1 MLTSL
6 VVTKLYIPPS
16 RPNVVA
22 RPRLLAQ
29 LDEGLRAGK
38 PLALLSAPAGFGKTT
53 LITEWVCAAAR
64 EIAWLSLDEG
74 DNAPLHF
81 LAYLVA
87 ALQQADGRI
96 GRSVQALL
104 QPAGL
109 AQTNATALNRL
120 IAPLIADIAAAGTPL
135 VLVLDDYHFIT
146 NDAVHAI
153 TRFLLENQ
161 PPIMHTVIN
170 TREDPPLPLPRLRA
184 RNQIVELRERDL
196 RFTAEEAAAF
206 LSQTMRLTLSP
217 QIVEA
222 LEARTEGWIAGLQLA
237 ALALQD
243 MATRQG
249 SLADTRTFIA
259 AFSGDNRYVLD
270 YLVAEVLQRQPPAVR
285 DFLRQTVIL
294 DRLTAPLCDAVTGRD
309 DSQAMLE
316 RLDAANLFLIP
327 LDHRREWYR
336 YHRLFAETLR
346 PTLPPDKAAR
356 LRHHA
361 ALWHESQGEMPTAIQ
376 HALSGAAV
384 ADDPAVAHGLL
395 NDAERLIRQAADLT
409 LHSGGVAAVRGW
421 LDALPDARVR
431 ADSAL
436 ATTKGWI
443 LALTGD
449 VEPAEAYADAA
460 EACLRATYPDAF
472 PDVADKR
479 PRPGKI
485 PTADLGKL
493 WLLRGY
499 IALGRRNYT
508 RATEH
513 IDAALRLLKKE
524 HAHWRILGLWGMAEA
539 QERTGDIAKAI
550 ATLREAQQIGK
561 AGDLASANQVFAV
574 VVEMSLA
581 AALDSHGKRREA
593 VALCHQAIERYT
605 DAAGQPSPLAGL
617 VFTRMALLHYEANQ
631 LEQARQYH
639 EKGQALSEPLAI
651 GSLLMFSLGIAA
663 PVLHACGETEA
674 ALDAVQRAQRYA
686 SEEALTDAHW
696 LAATEAD
703 LHLRQGDLDFVA
715 QWAETMQLSPEATPD
730 YLRIEEHMVYAR
742 LLLAQGQIADAR
754 QWLSRLERFT
764 QERGLGR
771 WLISVYIL
779 QALTEAA
786 AGYRPTALER
796 LTRAVKLAAPQDYVR
811 AFLDEDAR
819 VLALLP
825 DVKRAATAF
834 VEQVLAEGG
843 AVRDRPQQ
851 TSRQTPTR
859 DHNPALSAL
868 PALVEPL
875 SERETEVLRFLALG
889 FSNKEI
895 AAKLFI
901 ATGTVKQHLKS
912 IYGKLDV
919 HNRTEATHRAG
930 ELGLL

>member
-1 MLTSL
+1 MEVCKRMIPALM
-6 VVTKLYIPPS
+6 VTKLYIPPS
-16 RPNVVA
+16 RPNLVA

-29 LDEGLRAGK
+29 LDEGLNAGRR
-38 PLALLSAPAGFGKTT
+38 LALLSAPAGFGKTT
-53 LITEWVCAAAR
+53 LITEWVCATAR

-74 DNAPLHF
+74 DNNPLHF
-81 LAYLVA
+81 LAYLIA

-96 GRSVQALL
+96 GRSVQSLL

-109 AQTNATALNRL
+109 TQTNATSFQRL

-146 NDAVHAI
+146 NDAVHDI
-153 TRFLLENQ
+153 TRYLLENQ

-184 RNQIVELRERDL
+184 RNHIVELRERDL
-196 RFTAEEAAAF
+196 RFTVEEAAAF

-222 LEARTEGWIAGLQLA
+222 LETRTEGWIAGLQLA

-249 SLADTRTFIA
+249 GLADTRTFIA

-270 YLVAEVLQRQPPAVR
+270 YLVAEVLQRQPPAIR
-285 DFLRQTVIL
+285 NFLRQTVIL
-294 DRLTAPLCDAVTGRD
+294 DRLTGPLCDAVTGRA

-346 PTLPPDKAAR
+346 PTLPAAKAGR
-356 LRHHA
+356 LHQRA
-361 ALWHESQGEMPTAIQ
+361 ALWYESQGEMQPAIQ
-376 HALSGAAV
+376 HALSGV
-384 ADDPAVAHGLL
+384 AISGDADLL
-395 NDAERLIRQAADLT
+395 HDAERLIRQAAEPT
-409 LHSGGVAAVRGW
+409 LHSGGVAAVRAW

-431 ADSAL
+431 ADSTL
-436 ATTKGWI
+436 ASDKGWI

-460 EACLRATYPDAF
+460 ETVLRQAYPDAF
-472 PDVADKR
+472 PEATDKR

-485 PTADLGKL
+485 PAADLGKL

-499 IALGRRNYT
+499 IALGRRDYP
-508 RATEH
+508 RATEL
-513 IDAALRLLKKE
+513 IDGALHLLKKE
-524 HAHWRILGLWGMAEA
+524 HPHWRILGLWGMAEA

-550 ATLREAQQIGK
+550 ATLREASKIGQ
-561 AGDLASANQVFAV
+561 AGDIASENQVFAV

-581 AALDSHGKRREA
+581 AALNSHGKRREA
-593 VALCHQAIERYT
+593 VALCAQAIERYT
-605 DAAGQPSPLAGL
+605 DAAGHPSPLAGL
-617 VFTRMALLHYEANQ
+617 IFTRMAMLHYEANQ
-631 LEQARQYH
+631 LEAARHYH
-639 EKGQALSEPLAI
+639 EKGLALSEPFAI
-651 GSLLMFSLGIAA
+651 GSLLMFAFGIAA
-663 PVLHACGETEA
+663 PILYACGETEA
-674 ALDAVQRAQRYA
+674 ALDAVQRARRFA
-686 SEEALTDAHW
+686 SQEALTDAHW

-703 LHLRQGDLDFVA
+703 LRLRQGDVEFVA
-715 QWAETMQLSPEATPD
+715 QWAEAADLSPDDAPQ
-730 YLRIEEHMVYAR
+730 YLRIEEHLVYAR
-742 LLLAQGQIADAR
+742 LLIAQGRLAEAQ
-754 QWLSRLERFT
+754 QWLARLERFT
-764 QERGLGR
+764 QERNLGR
-771 WLISVYIL
+771 WLISVYVL
-779 QALTEAA
+779 QALTEELS
-786 AGYRPTALER
+786 GYHPTALER

-819 VLALLP
+819 VLVLLP
-825 DVKRAATAF
+825 EVRRTGAAF
-834 VEQVLAEGG
+834 VEQVLAAGG
-843 AVRDRPQQ
+843 AVGDRPQRA
-851 TSRQTPTR
+851 SSNALAR
-859 DHNPALSAL
+859 DHNPAL

-875 SERETEVLRFLALG
+875 SDRELEVLRMLALG
-889 FSNKEI
+889 ASNKEI

-930 ELGLL
+930 ELGIL

>member
-1 MLTSL
+1 M
-6 VVTKLYIPPS
+6 VTKLYIPPS
-16 RPNVVA
+16 RPNLVA
-22 RPRLLAQ
+22 RPRLLAH

-38 PLALLSAPAGFGKTT
+38 RLALLSAPAGFGKTT

-74 DNAPLHF
+74 DNDPLHF
-81 LAYLVA
+81 LAYLIA

-96 GRSVQALL
+96 GRSVQSLL

-153 TRFLLENQ
+153 TRYLLENQ
-161 PPIMHTVIN
+161 PPVMHTVIS

-184 RNQIVELRERDL
+184 RDQIVELRERDL
-196 RFTAEEAAAF
+196 RFTAAEAAAF
-206 LSQTMRLTLSP
+206 LRQTMRLTLSP

-270 YLVAEVLQRQPPAVR
+270 YLVAEVLQRQPPAIR

-294 DRLTAPLCDAVTGRD
+294 DRLTAPLCDALTGRD
-309 DSQAMLE
+309 DGQAMLE

-346 PTLPPDKAAR
+346 PTLPPDTAAR
-356 LRHHA
+356 LHHHA
-361 ALWHESQGEMPTAIQ
+361 ALWYESRGEMQSAIQ
-376 HALSGAAV
+376 HALSGAAISGD
-384 ADDPAVAHGLL
+384 ADLL
-395 NDAERLIRQAADLT
+395 HDAERLIRQAAEPT
-409 LHSGGVAAVRGW
+409 LHSGGVAAVRAW

-431 ADSAL
+431 ADSTL
-436 ATTKGWI
+436 AIDKGWI

-449 VEPAEAYADAA
+449 AEPAETYADAA
-460 EACLRATYPDAF
+460 ETALRRTYPDAAF
-472 PDVADKR
+472 PDATDKH
-479 PRPGKI
+479 PRSGKI
-485 PTADLGKL
+485 PPAELGKL

-499 IALGRRNYT
+499 IALGRRDYA
-508 RATEH
+508 RATGH

-539 QERTGDIAKAI
+539 QERTGDIVKAI
-550 ATLREAQQIGK
+550 ATLREASKIGQ
-561 AGDLASANQVFAV
+561 GLENQVFAV

-581 AALDSHGKRREA
+581 AALNSHGKRRDA
-593 VALCHQAIERYT
+593 VALCAQAVERYT

-617 VFTRMALLHYEANQ
+617 VFTRMAMLHYEANQ
-631 LEQARQYH
+631 LEAARSYH
-639 EKGQALSEPLAI
+639 KKGLTLSEPLAI
-651 GSLLMFSLGIAA
+651 GSLLMFALGIAA
-663 PVLHACGETEA
+663 PILYACGETEA
-674 ALDAVQRAQRYA
+674 ALDAVQRAQRFA

-703 LHLRQGDLDFVA
+703 LRLRQGDLDFVA
-715 QWAETMQLSPEATPD
+715 QWAEAAHLSPDDMPQ
-730 YLRIEEHMVYAR
+730 YLRIEEHLVYAR
-742 LLLAQGQIADAR
+742 LLLAQGRLADAR

-771 WLISVYIL
+771 WLITVYIL
-779 QALTEAA
+779 QALTEDA
-786 AGYRPTALER
+786 AGYHPTALER

-825 DVKRAATAF
+825 DVRRAGAAF
-834 VEQVLAEGG
+834 VEQVLAAGG
-843 AVRDRPQQ
+843 TVGNRPQQ
-851 TSRQTPTR
+851 ISHHPVAR

-868 PALVEPL
+868 VEPL
-875 SERETEVLRFLALG
+875 SERESEVLRALALG
-889 FSNKEI
+889 LSNKEI

-912 IYGKLDV
+912 IYSKLDV

>member
-6 VVTKLYIPPS
+6 VVTKLYIPPT
-16 RPNVVA
+16 RPNLVA

-38 PLALLSAPAGFGKTT
+38 RLALLSAPAGFGKTT

-74 DNAPLHF
+74 DNDPLRF
-81 LAYLVA
+81 LAYLIA

-96 GRSVQALL
+96 GRSVQSLL

-109 AQTNATALNRL
+109 AQTNVTALNRL
-120 IAPLIADIAAAGTPL
+120 IAPLIAPLIAAIAAAGTPL

-146 NDAVHAI
+146 NDAVHDI
-153 TRFLLENQ
+153 TRFLLEHQ

-196 RFTAEEAAAF
+196 RFTAAEAAAF

-217 QIVEA
+217 NIVEA

-249 SLADTRTFIA
+249 GLADTRTFIA

-270 YLVAEVLQRQPPAVR
+270 YLVAEVLQRQPPAIR
-285 DFLRQTVIL
+285 DFLRHTVIL

-356 LRHHA
+356 LHHHA
-361 ALWHESQGEMPTAIQ
+361 ALWYESHSEMPTAIQ

-384 ADDPAVAHGLL
+384 ADDPAVANGLL
-395 NDAERLIRQAADLT
+395 HDAERLIRQAADPT
-409 LHSGGVAAVRGW
+409 LHSGGVAVVHGW

-431 ADSAL
+431 ADSVL
-436 ATTKGWI
+436 ATAKGWI

-460 EACLRATYPDAF
+460 EACLRATYPDTF
-472 PDVADKR
+472 PDATGKR
-479 PRPGKI
+479 PRPGKV

-499 IALGRRNYT
+499 IALGRRDYA
-508 RATEH
+508 RATDH

-524 HAHWRILGLWGMAEA
+524 HPHWRILGLWGMAEA

-561 AGDLASANQVFAV
+561 TLENQVFAV

-593 VALCHQAIERYT
+593 VTLCNQAIERYT

-617 VFTRMALLHYEANQ
+617 VFTRLALLHYEANQ

-663 PVLHACGETEA
+663 PILYASGETEA
-674 ALDAVQRAQRYA
+674 ALDAVQRAQRFA

-703 LHLRQGDLDFVA
+703 LRLRHGDLDLVT
-715 QWAETMQLSPEATPD
+715 QWAETAHLSPDDAPQ
-730 YLRIEEHMVYAR
+730 YLRIEEHLVYAR
-742 LLLAQGQIADAR
+742 LLLVQGRIADAR

-771 WLISVYIL
+771 WLISVYIV
-779 QALTEAA
+779 QALTEDA
-786 AGYRPTALER
+786 AGYHPTALER

-811 AFLDEDAR
+811 VFLDEAAR

-825 DVKRAATAF
+825 DVKRAAPAF
-834 VEQVLAEGG
+834 VEQILAEGG
-843 AVRDRPQQ
+843 AVRDQPQQ
-851 TSRQTPTR
+851 ISRQMLAR
-859 DHNPALSAL
+859 DHNPALPAL
-868 PALVEPL
+868 QALVEPL
-875 SERETEVLRFLALG
+875 SEREIEVLRFLALG

-901 ATGTVKQHLKS
+901 AAGTVKQHLKS
-912 IYGKLDV
+912 IYSKLDV

>member
-1 MLTSL
+1 MIPAL

-16 RPNVVA
+16 RPNLVA
-22 RPRLLAQ
+22 RPRLLAH
-29 LDEGLRAGK
+29 LDEGLNAGRR
-38 PLALLSAPAGFGKTT
+38 LALLSAPAGFGKTT
-53 LITEWVCAAAR
+53 LITEWVCATAR

-74 DNAPLHF
+74 DNDPLHF
-81 LAYLVA
+81 LAYLIA

-96 GRSVQALL
+96 GHSIQSLL

-109 AQTNATALNRL
+109 TQTNTTSLQRL
-120 IAPLIADIAAAGTPL
+120 IAPLVTDIAGAGTPL

-146 NDAVHAI
+146 NDAVHDI
-153 TRFLLENQ
+153 TRLLLENQ
-161 PPIMHTVIN
+161 PPIMQTVIS

-184 RNQIVELRERDL
+184 RNHIVELRERDL

-206 LSQTMRLTLSP
+206 LSQTMHLTLSP

-249 SLADTRTFIA
+249 GLADTRTFIA

-270 YLVAEVLQRQPPAVR
+270 YLVAEVLQRQPPASR
-285 DFLRQTVIL
+285 DFLRRTVVL
-294 DRLTAPLCDAVTGRD
+294 DRLTAPLCDAVTGHD

-346 PTLPPDKAAR
+346 PTLPPTQAGR
-356 LRHHA
+356 LHQRA
-361 ALWHESQGEMPTAIQ
+361 ALWYESQGEMQSAIQ
-376 HALSGAAV
+376 HALAGVAVSG
-384 ADDPAVAHGLL
+384 DTDLL
-395 NDAERLIRQAADLT
+395 DDAERLIRQAAETT
-409 LHSGGVAAVRGW
+409 LHSGGVAAVRAW

-431 ADSAL
+431 ADSTL
-436 ATTKGWI
+436 AIDKGWI

-460 EACLRATYPDAF
+460 ETALRQAYPNANFPDA
-472 PDVADKR
+472 ADKR
-479 PRPGKI
+479 PRSGKI

-499 IALGRRNYT
+499 IALGRRNYA
-508 RATEH
+508 RATEW
-513 IDAALRLLKKE
+513 IDGALHLLKKE
-524 HAHWRILGLWGMAEA
+524 HPHWRVLGLWGMAEA
-539 QERTGDIAKAI
+539 QERTGDITQAI
-550 ATLREAQQIGK
+550 ATLREASKIGQS
-561 AGDLASANQVFAV
+561 GDLASENQVFAV

-581 AALDSHGKRREA
+581 AALNSHGKRRDA
-593 VALCHQAIERYT
+593 VALCAQAIERYT

-617 VFTRMALLHYEANQ
+617 VFTRMAMLHYEANQ
-631 LEQARQYH
+631 LEAARHYH
-639 EKGQALSEPLAI
+639 EKGLALSEPLAI
-651 GSLLMFSLGIAA
+651 GSLQMFALGIGA
-663 PVLHACGETEA
+663 PILYACGETEA
-674 ALDAVQRAQRYA
+674 ALDAAQRAQRFA

-703 LHLRQGDLDFVA
+703 LRLHQGDLDFVA
-715 QWAETMQLSPEATPD
+715 QWAEAMQLSPDDTPQ
-730 YLRIEEHMVYAR
+730 YLRIEEHLVYAR
-742 LLLAQGQIADAR
+742 LLLAQGRLADAR
-754 QWLSRLERFT
+754 QWLARLERFV
-764 QERGLGR
+764 QERNLGR
-771 WLISVYIL
+771 WLITVYIL
-779 QALTEAA
+779 QALTEDA
-786 AGYRPTALER
+786 AGYHPTALER

-825 DVKRAATAF
+825 EVRRAASNF
-834 VEQVLAEGG
+834 VEQVLAAGG
-843 AVRDRPQQ
+843 AGGTVRDRSQQ
-851 TSRQTPTR
+851 KADQE
-859 DHNPALSAL
+859 
-868 PALVEPL
+868 ALVEPL
-875 SERETEVLRFLALG
+875 SEREIEVLRTLALG
-889 FSNKEI
+889 LSNKEI

-912 IYGKLDV
+912 IYSKLDV

>member
-6 VVTKLYIPPS
+6 VVTKLYIPPT
-16 RPNVVA
+16 RPNLVA

-38 PLALLSAPAGFGKTT
+38 RLALLSAPAGFGKTT

-74 DNAPLHF
+74 DNDPLHF
-81 LAYLVA
+81 LAYLIA

-109 AQTNATALNRL
+109 AQTNVTSLNRL
-120 IAPLIADIAAAGTPL
+120 IAPLIADIAAAGTAL

-161 PPIMHTVIN
+161 PPIMRTVIS
-170 TREDPPLPLPRLRA
+170 TREDPPFPLPRLRA
-184 RNQIVELRERDL
+184 RDQIVELRERDL
-196 RFTAEEAAAF
+196 RFTSEEAAAF
-206 LSQTMRLTLSP
+206 LSQTMRLTLSS

-222 LEARTEGWIAGLQLA
+222 LEARAEGWIAGLQLA

-249 SLADTRTFIA
+249 GLADTRTFIA

-270 YLVAEVLQRQPPAVR
+270 YLVAEVLQRQPPATR
-285 DFLRQTVIL
+285 DFLRQTVVL
-294 DRLTAPLCDAVTGRD
+294 DRLTAPLCDAVTGRN

-316 RLDAANLFLIP
+316 HLDTANLFLIA

-346 PTLPPDKAAR
+346 PTLPADKAAQLHQR
-356 LRHHA
+356 A
-361 ALWHESQGEMPTAIQ
+361 ALWYESRDGMPTAIQ
-376 HALSGAAV
+376 HALSGAAI
-384 ADDPAVAHGLL
+384 ADDPAVASSLL
-395 NDAERLIRQAADLT
+395 NDAERLIRQAAGPA
-409 LHSGGVAAVRGW
+409 LHSGGVTAVRGW
-421 LDALPDARVR
+421 LDALPDVRVR
-431 ADSAL
+431 ADIAL
-436 ATTKGWI
+436 ATTKGWV

-449 VEPAEAYADAA
+449 VEPAESYADAA
-460 EACLRATYPDAF
+460 ETALRQTYPNDF
-472 PDVADKR
+472 PDATDKR
-479 PRPGKI
+479 PRLGEI
-485 PTADLGKL
+485 PAADLGKL

-499 IALGRRNYT
+499 IALGRRDYA
-508 RATEH
+508 RATDH

-524 HAHWRILGLWGMAEA
+524 HADWRILGLWGMAEA
-539 QERTGDIAKAI
+539 QERTGDITKAI
-550 ATLREAQQIGK
+550 ATLREASKIGQS
-561 AGDLASANQVFAV
+561 GDLASGNQVFVV

-605 DAAGQPSPLAGL
+605 DAAGESSPLTGL
-617 VFTRMALLHYEANQ
+617 VLTRLALLHYEANQ
-631 LEQARQYH
+631 LEQARRYH
-639 EKGQALSEPLAI
+639 EQGRALSEPLAI
-651 GSLLMFSLGIAA
+651 GSLLMFALGIAA
-663 PVLHACGETEA
+663 PILYACGETEA
-674 ALDAVQRAQRYA
+674 ALDAVQRAQRFA

-703 LHLRQGDLDFVA
+703 LRLRQGDLDSVA
-715 QWAETMQLSPEATPD
+715 QWAETMQLSPEAAPE
-730 YLRIEEHMVYAR
+730 YLRIEEHLVYAR

-754 QWLSRLERFT
+754 QWLARLERFT
-764 QERGLGR
+764 QECDLDR
-771 WLISVYIL
+771 WLISVYIV
-779 QALTEAA
+779 QALTEDA
-786 AGYRPTALER
+786 AGYHPTALER

-811 AFLDEDAR
+811 TFLDEDAR

-825 DVKRAATAF
+825 DVKRAAPAF
-834 VEQVLAEGG
+834 VEQILAAGDT
-843 AVRDRPQQ
+843 VRDRLQRV
-851 TSRQTPTR
+851 SPTALAR

-868 PALVEPL
+868 VEPL
-875 SERETEVLRFLALG
+875 SEREIEVLRFLALG

-901 ATGTVKQHLKS
+901 ATATVKQHLKS

-930 ELGLL
+930 DLGLL

>member
-6 VVTKLYIPPS
+6 VVTKLYIPPT
-16 RPNVVA
+16 RPNLVA

-38 PLALLSAPAGFGKTT
+38 RLALLSAPAGFGKTT

-74 DNAPLHF
+74 DNSPLQF
-81 LAYLVA
+81 LAYLIA

-96 GRSVQALL
+96 GRSVQTLL

-109 AQTNATALNRL
+109 AQTNVTALNRL

-146 NDAVHAI
+146 NDAVHDI

-249 SLADTRTFIA
+249 NLADTRTFIA

-270 YLVAEVLQRQPPAVR
+270 YLVAEVLQRQASATR

-294 DRLTAPLCDAVTGRD
+294 DRLTSPLCDAVMGRD

-346 PTLPPDKAAR
+346 PTLPPATAAR
-356 LRHHA
+356 LHHRA
-361 ALWHESQGEMPTAIQ
+361 ALWYESQGEMPAAIQ
-376 HALSGAAV
+376 HALSGTAIST
-384 ADDPAVAHGLL
+384 DPDLL
-395 NDAERLIRQAADLT
+395 NDAERLIRQAAEPA
-409 LHSGGVAAVRGW
+409 LHSGGVTAVRGW
-421 LDALPDARVR
+421 LDALPDVRVR
-431 ADSAL
+431 ADIAL

-449 VEPAEAYADAA
+449 VEPAESYADAA
-460 EACLRATYPDAF
+460 ETALRQTYPNNF
-472 PDVADKR
+472 PNATDKR
-479 PRPGKI
+479 PRLGEI
-485 PTADLGKL
+485 PAADLGKL

-499 IALGRRNYT
+499 IALGRRDYDC
-508 RATEH
+508 ATEH
-513 IDAALRLLKKE
+513 IDNALRLLRKE
-524 HAHWRILGLWGMAEA
+524 HPHWRILGLWGMAEA

-550 ATLREAQQIGK
+550 ATLREASKIGQS
-561 AGDLASANQVFAV
+561 GDIAFENQVFAV

-593 VALCHQAIERYT
+593 VALCHQTIERYT
-605 DAAGQPSPLAGL
+605 DAAGHPSPLAGL
-617 VFTRMALLHYEANQ
+617 VFTRLALLHYEANQ
-631 LEQARQYH
+631 LELARQYH
-639 EKGQALSEPLAI
+639 EKGQSLSEPLAI
-651 GSLLMFSLGIAA
+651 GSLSMFSLGIAA
-663 PVLHACGETEA
+663 PILYACGETEA
-674 ALDAVQRAQRYA
+674 ALDAVQRAQHFA

-703 LHLRQGDLDFVA
+703 LRLRQGDLDAVT
-715 QWAETMQLSPEATPD
+715 QWAEAMQLSPGDVPQ
-730 YLRIEEHMVYAR
+730 YLRIEEHLVYAR
-742 LLLAQGQIADAR
+742 LLLAEGQITDAR

-771 WLISVYIL
+771 WLISVYIV
-779 QALTEAA
+779 QALTEEA
-786 AGYRPTALER
+786 AGYQPTALER
-796 LTRAVKLAAPQDYVR
+796 LTRGVKLAAPQDYVR
-811 AFLDEDAR
+811 VFLDEDPR
-819 VLALLP
+819 VLAMLP
-825 DVKRAATAF
+825 DVKRAAPAF

-843 AVRDRPQQ
+843 AVRDRPQRV
-851 TSRQTPTR
+851 SPTTLAR

-868 PALVEPL
+868 IEPL
-875 SERETEVLRFLALG
+875 TEREIEVLRFLALG

-901 ATGTVKQHLKS
+901 ATATVKQHLKS
-912 IYGKLDV
+912 IYSKLDV

-930 ELGLL
+930 EFGLL

>member
-6 VVTKLYIPPS
+6 VVTKLYIPPT
-16 RPNVVA
+16 RPNLVA

-38 PLALLSAPAGFGKTT
+38 RLALLSAPAGFGKTT
-53 LITEWVCAAAR
+53 LITEWVCATAR

-74 DNAPLHF
+74 DNDPLHF
-81 LAYLVA
+81 LAYLIA

-109 AQTNATALNRL
+109 AQTNATALDRL

-184 RNQIVELRERDL
+184 RNQVVELRERDL
-196 RFTAEEAAAF
+196 RFTAAEAAAF

-217 QIVEA
+217 QVVEA

-249 SLADTRTFIA
+249 GQADTRTFIA

-294 DRLTAPLCDAVTGRD
+294 DRLTAPLCDAVTDRD

-316 RLDAANLFLIP
+316 RLEAANLFLIP

-356 LRHHA
+356 LHHRA
-361 ALWHESQGEMPTAIQ
+361 ALWYERQGELSTAIQ

-384 ADDPAVAHGLL
+384 ADDPAVANGLL
-395 NDAERLIRQAADLT
+395 NDAERLIRQAAEPT
-409 LHSGGVAAVRGW
+409 LHSGGVTTVRGW
-421 LDALPDARVR
+421 LDALPDACVR
-431 ADSAL
+431 ADSTL

-443 LALTGD
+443 LVFTGD
-449 VEPAEAYADAA
+449 VEPAEVYADAA

-472 PDVADKR
+472 PDAADKR

-485 PTADLGKL
+485 PPADLGKL

-499 IALGRRNYT
+499 IALGRRDYEC
-508 RATEH
+508 ATEH

-524 HAHWRILGLWGMAEA
+524 HPHWRILGLWGMAEA
-539 QERTGDIAKAI
+539 EERTGDIAKAI

-561 AGDLASANQVFAV
+561 SLENQVFAV

-605 DAAGQPSPLAGL
+605 EAAGQPSPLAGL
-617 VFTRMALLHYEANQ
+617 VFTRLALLHYEANQ
-631 LEQARQYH
+631 LELARRYLEQ
-639 EKGQALSEPLAI
+639 GQALSEPLAI
-651 GSLLMFSLGIAA
+651 GSLLMLSLGIAA
-663 PVLHACGETEA
+663 PILYACGETEA
-674 ALDAVQRAQRYA
+674 ALDAVQRAQHFA
-686 SEEALTDAHW
+686 SQEALTDAHW
-696 LAATEAD
+696 LAATEAN
-703 LHLRQGDLDFVA
+703 LRLRQGDLNFVI
-715 QWAETMQLSPEATPD
+715 QWAETMQLSLDDNTPA
-730 YLRIEEHMVYAR
+730 YLRIEGHLVYAR
-742 LLLAQGQIADAR
+742 LLLAQGRIADAR
-754 QWLSRLERFT
+754 QWLARLERFT

-771 WLISVYIL
+771 WLVTVYIL

-786 AGYRPTALER
+786 AGYHPTALER

-825 DVKRAATAF
+825 DVKRAAPAF
-834 VEQVLAEGG
+834 VEQVVAEGG
-843 AVRDRPQQ
+843 AVRDRPQHREDRPQ
-851 TSRQTPTR
+851 HREQ
-859 DHNPALSAL
+859 
-868 PALVEPL
+868 ALVEPL
-875 SERETEVLRFLALG
+875 SEREIEVLRMLAVG
-889 FSNKEI
+889 ASNKEI

-912 IYGKLDV
+912 IYSKLDV

>member
-16 RPNVVA
+16 RPNLVA

-29 LDEGLRAGK
+29 LDEGLHAGK
-38 PLALLSAPAGFGKTT
+38 RLALLSAPAGFGKTT

-74 DNAPLHF
+74 DNDPLHF
-81 LAYLVA
+81 LAYLIA

-96 GRSVQALL
+96 GRSVQSLL

-109 AQTNATALNRL
+109 AQTNATVLNRL
-120 IAPLIADIAAAGTPL
+120 IAPLITDIAAAGTPL

-146 NDAVHAI
+146 NDAVHDI
-153 TRFLLENQ
+153 THFLLENQ

-184 RNQIVELRERDL
+184 RNQIGELRERDL

-206 LSQTMRLTLSP
+206 LSHTMRLTLSA

-270 YLVAEVLQRQPPAVR
+270 YLVAEVLQRQPPTTR

-294 DRLTAPLCDAVTGRD
+294 DRLTASLCDAVTGRD

-316 RLDAANLFLIP
+316 RLDAANLFLIA

-356 LRHHA
+356 LHRHA
-361 ALWHESQGEMPTAIQ
+361 ALWYESQGEMPTAIQ

-384 ADDPAVAHGLL
+384 ADDPAVANGLL
-395 NDAERLIRQAADLT
+395 HDAERLIRQAAEPA
-409 LHSGGVAAVRGW
+409 LHSGGVTAVRGW

-431 ADSAL
+431 ADAAL

-472 PDVADKR
+472 PDATGKR
-479 PRPGKI
+479 PHPGKI
-485 PTADLGKL
+485 PPADLGKL

-499 IALGRRNYT
+499 IALGRRDYA
-508 RATEH
+508 RATDH

-524 HAHWRILGLWGMAEA
+524 HADWRILGLWGMAEA
-539 QERTGDIAKAI
+539 QERTGDITKAI
-550 ATLREAQQIGK
+550 ATLREASKIGQS
-561 AGDLASANQVFAV
+561 GDVASGNQVFAV

-617 VFTRMALLHYEANQ
+617 VFTRLAVLHYEANQ

-639 EKGQALSEPLAI
+639 EQGQAISEPLAI

-663 PVLHACGETEA
+663 PILYACGETEA
-674 ALDAVQRAQRYA
+674 ALDAVQRAQRFA

-703 LHLRQGDLDFVA
+703 LRLRQGDLDAVT
-715 QWAETMQLSPEATPD
+715 QWAEAMQLSPGDAPQ
-730 YLRIEEHMVYAR
+730 YLRIEEHLVYAR
-742 LLLAQGQIADAR
+742 LLLAQGRIADAR
-754 QWLSRLERFT
+754 QWLSHLERFT

-779 QALTEAA
+779 QALTEET
-786 AGYRPTALER
+786 AGYHPTALER
-796 LTRAVKLAAPQDYVR
+796 LTRAVKLAAPQDYIRV
-811 AFLDEDAR
+811 FLDEDAR

-825 DVKRAATAF
+825 DVKRAAPAF
-834 VEQVLAEGG
+834 VEQVIAEGG
-843 AVRDRPQQ
+843 AVRDRPQRASPH
-851 TSRQTPTR
+851 TLAR
-859 DHNPALSAL
+859 DHNPALPAL
-868 PALVEPL
+868 EALVEPL
-875 SERETEVLRFLALG
+875 SEREIEVLRFLALG

>member
-6 VVTKLYIPPS
+6 VVTKLYIPPT
-16 RPNVVA
+16 RPNLVA

-38 PLALLSAPAGFGKTT
+38 RLALLSAPAGFGKTT
-53 LITEWVCAAAR
+53 LITEWVCATAR

-74 DNAPLHF
+74 DNDPLHF
-81 LAYLVA
+81 LAYLIA

-109 AQTNATALNRL
+109 AQTNATALDRL

-184 RNQIVELRERDL
+184 RNQVVELRERDL
-196 RFTAEEAAAF
+196 RFTAAEAAAF

-217 QIVEA
+217 QVVEA

-243 MATRQG
+243 MVTRQG
-249 SLADTRTFIA
+249 GQADTRTFIA

-294 DRLTAPLCDAVTGRD
+294 DRLTAPLCDAVTDRD

-316 RLDAANLFLIP
+316 RLEAANLFLIP

-346 PTLPPDKAAR
+346 PTLPSDKAAR
-356 LRHHA
+356 LHHRA
-361 ALWHESQGEMPTAIQ
+361 ALWYESQGELSTAIQ

-384 ADDPAVAHGLL
+384 ADDPAVANGLL
-395 NDAERLIRQAADLT
+395 NDAERLIRQAAEPT
-409 LHSGGVAAVRGW
+409 LHSGGVTTVRAW
-421 LDALPDARVR
+421 LDALPDACVR
-431 ADSAL
+431 ADSTL

-443 LALTGD
+443 LVFTGD
-449 VEPAEAYADAA
+449 VEPAEVYADAA

-472 PDVADKR
+472 PDAADKR

-485 PTADLGKL
+485 PPADLGKL

-499 IALGRRNYT
+499 IALGRRDYD

-524 HAHWRILGLWGMAEA
+524 HPHWRILGLWGMAEA
-539 QERTGDIAKAI
+539 EERTGDIAKAI

-561 AGDLASANQVFAV
+561 SLENQVFAV

-605 DAAGQPSPLAGL
+605 EAAEQPSPLAGL
-617 VFTRMALLHYEANQ
+617 VFTRLALLHYEANQ
-631 LEQARQYH
+631 LELARRYLEQ
-639 EKGQALSEPLAI
+639 GQALSEPLAI
-651 GSLLMFSLGIAA
+651 GSLLMLSLGIAA
-663 PVLHACGETEA
+663 PILYACGETAA
-674 ALDAVQRAQRYA
+674 ALDAVQRAQRFA
-686 SEEALTDAHW
+686 SQEALTDAHW
-696 LAATEAD
+696 LAATEAN
-703 LHLRQGDLDFVA
+703 LRLRQGDLNFVI
-715 QWAETMQLSPEATPD
+715 QWAETMQLSLDDTPA
-730 YLRIEEHMVYAR
+730 YLRIEGHLVYAR
-742 LLLAQGQIADAR
+742 LLLAQGRIADAR
-754 QWLSRLERFT
+754 QWLARLERFT

-771 WLISVYIL
+771 WLVTVYIL
-779 QALTEAA
+779 QALTEEA
-786 AGYRPTALER
+786 AGYHPTALER
-796 LTRAVKLAAPQDYVR
+796 LTRAVKLAAPQDYIR

-825 DVKRAATAF
+825 DVKRAAPAF
-834 VEQVLAEGG
+834 VEQVVAEGG
-843 AVRDRPQQ
+843 AVRDRSQHREDRPQHGEQ
-851 TSRQTPTR
+851 
-859 DHNPALSAL
+859 
-868 PALVEPL
+868 ALVEPL
-875 SERETEVLRFLALG
+875 SEREIEVLRMLAVG
-889 FSNKEI
+889 ASNKEI

-912 IYGKLDV
+912 IYSKLDV